1 MEEEIVCVV
10 THTLEI
16 KSFPSEGQEERGL
29 KKRERNWMTTWISSG
44 CAFYS
49 TLKSQLFA
57 DLKERGSKIALGFFF
72 VILNDFLFL
81 SAANFNMRHRDRRV
95 LPGNLLTY
103 KHALKYFY

>member
-1 MEEEIVCVV
+1 
-10 THTLEI
+10 
-16 KSFPSEGQEERGL
+16 
-29 KKRERNWMTTWISSG
+29 MTIWTSSG

-49 TLKSQLFA
+49 SLKSQLFA
-57 DLKERGSKIALGFFF
+57 DLKECGSKIVLGGFF

-81 SAANFNMRHRDRRV
+81 SAANFNMRRRDRRV